1 MRRYHRVR
9 PRPAELESKPGENEC
24 VVDGLLSMH
33 PTTVRRLLEGC
44 HSAAHRDNLGRVM
57 HLIVERR
64 DVGPDFLGLLG
75 LVLEVD
81 NGESV
86 FYRNRE
92 GLTVLEA
99 ALCAGCDGDM
109 IALLLR
115 WERRNKV
122 ARVEFLRRV
131 PILGK
136 RLVRRYFRSL

>member
-1 MRRYHRVR
+1 M
-9 PRPAELESKPGENEC
+9 ELERKPGENEC
-24 VVDGLLSMH
+24 VVDGLLSMNR
-33 PTTVRRLLEGC
+33 TTVRRLLEGC
-44 HSAAHRDNLGRVM
+44 HSAPHRHNLGQVM

-64 DVGPDFLGLLG
+64 DAGPDFLGLLG

-99 ALCAGCDGDM
+99 ALRAGCEGDM
-109 IALLLR
+109 IGLILN
-115 WERRNKV
+115 WEKRNKV
-122 ARVEFLRRV
+122 ARIEFLHRV
-131 PILGK
+131 PIVGK